1 MSQSW
6 LSYNFEVLN
15 TKSNVSEQ
23 AGFCEKEFVNL
34 SRLSIKYALLIRTRK
49 WKCFENGKLLMK
61 LV

>member
-23 AGFCEKEFVNL
+23 AGFCEKEFVNFKSL
-34 SRLSIKYALLIRTRK
+34 VNQVRTSNTNTK
-49 WKCFENGKLLMK
+49 VEMF
-61 LV
+61 